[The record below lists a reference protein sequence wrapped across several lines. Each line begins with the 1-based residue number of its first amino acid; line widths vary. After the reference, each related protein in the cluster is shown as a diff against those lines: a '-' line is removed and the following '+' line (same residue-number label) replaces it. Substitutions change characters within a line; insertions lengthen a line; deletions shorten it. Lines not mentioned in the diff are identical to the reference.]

1 MTITLNGEEVPLD
14 GPLMLADLI
23 SQRYGEPRGVAVAV
37 DEAVVPRGSWL
48 SYALVPGQR
57 VEVVTAVQGG

>member
-1 MTITLNGEEVPLD
+1 MTIILNGEEVPLD

-23 SQRYGEPRGVAVAV
+23 TQRYGEPRGLAVAV

-48 SYALVPGQR
+48 TCALVSGQR

>member
-1 MTITLNGEEVPLD
+1 MTITLNGEQVPLD

-23 SQRYGEPRGVAVAV
+23 TQRYGEPRGLAVAV
-37 DEAVVPRGSWL
+37 DDAVVPRGSWL
-48 SYALVPGQR
+48 SYALLPGHR